1 MRKFLLAGVAALA
14 AAAVPAPPAA
24 AQTAGYDDGQS
35 APSQG
40 QVTVRLNGR
49 FRFYADVMP
58 TDSARTSN
66 FAAPAAAATTAIGSA
81 TGNTS
86 NAGFNRL
93 DNYGFQDYVR
103 LYPGFDGIAANG
115 LRYGASIEIRQE
127 NNFGSGNGV
136 YGPAGAQVR
145 FQGGLYVQRE
155 WGYLGAD
162 RYGTLRFGSTDD
174 PNSLYLTGTLENFD
188 AGGLNGDLPF
198 ALPGAVQVT
207 WPFAD
212 ANFNANSYSSDK
224 AVYLSPQYDGF
235 DFGASFEPSTS
246 TTGGIN
252 AGDCGPTAAPGQYIA
267 SGNSVATPGCAALS
281 STSTGDYTRRRDT
294 YEALLRYR
302 GVFEGV
308 YGVAATASYQGS
320 GRVHDSGIAGS
331 AADPKHFPEDDLSV
345 ADFGLA
351 VTYAGVVVGAN
362 YQFGRYGGQG
372 GAYGDLI
379 SKGQPNS
386 SALLLG
392 ASYTVGPLV
401 FGAHYLR
408 SFTEGDNQ
416 TATSRSL
423 LGAPYTGPVIGGQR
437 FEEGAAAGGTYA
449 LAPGVATYLSYAW
462 GQRRQNG
469 FDFLNDVSNSPNN
482 NKVDSS
488 VLGVGTSFSW

>member
-1 MRKFLLAGVAALA
+1 MRKFLLAGAVLA
-14 AAAVPAPPAA
+14 ASAPAIPAH
-24 AQTAGYDDGQS
+24 AQDADPFS
-35 APSQG
+35 PSQG

-49 FRFYADVMP
+49 FRFYADVTP

-66 FAAPAAAATTAIGSA
+66 FAAPASAASTAISSAAT
-81 TGNTS
+81 NTS

-93 DNYGFQDYVR
+93 ANDGFQDDFR

-115 LRYGASIEIRQE
+115 LKYGASIEIRQD

-145 FQGGLYVQRE
+145 SQGALYVQRE
-155 WGYLGAD
+155 WGYLGTN
-162 RYGTLRFGSTDD
+162 RFGTLRFGSSDD

-198 ALPGAVQVT
+198 VLPGAVQLT

-224 AVYLSPQYDGF
+224 IVYLSPQFEGV
-235 DFGASFEPSTS
+235 DFGVSFEPSTS

-252 AGDCGPTAAPGQYIA
+252 AGDCGPTAAPGEYIA
-267 SGNSVATPGCAALS
+267 SGSSVATPGCAALS
-281 STSTGDYTRRRDT
+281 STSTGDYTRRKDT
-294 YEALLRYR
+294 YEALVRYR
-302 GVFEGV
+302 GVFGGV

-320 GRVHDSGIAGS
+320 GRVQDSGIAGS
-331 AADPKHFPEDDLSV
+331 ASNPRHFPEDDLSV

-372 GAYGDLI
+372 GAYGNLI

-392 ASYTVGPLV
+392 ASYTIGPLV

-423 LGAPYTGPVIGGQR
+423 TGVPYAGPVIGGQR

-462 GQRRQNG
+462 AQRRQNG

-488 VLGVGTSFSW
+488 VLGIGTSLSW